1 MLSPETYE
9 ILFYDGFRKTVQA
22 ANVRDMTEEVQQ
34 EVGRRQVA
42 PAVQALGCAARWRR
56 WAAVI
61 VLLPTAT
68 VNLFPHEPRLD
79 NCFQNKSQLSIV
91 TNNASSL

>member
-1 MLSPETYE
+1 MRRVLSPETYE

-42 PAVQALGCAARWRR
+42 PAVQALGCTARWRR
-56 WAAVI
+56 WAAAGSRSDSSAAYSYSKSVS
-61 VLLPTAT
+61 
-68 VNLFPHEPRLD
+68 PRV
-79 NCFQNKSQLSIV
+79 K
-91 TNNASSL
+91 T